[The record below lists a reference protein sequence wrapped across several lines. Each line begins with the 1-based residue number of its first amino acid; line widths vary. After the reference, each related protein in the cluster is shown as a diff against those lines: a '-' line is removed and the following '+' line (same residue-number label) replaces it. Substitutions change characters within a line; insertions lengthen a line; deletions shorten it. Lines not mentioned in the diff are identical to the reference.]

1 MAVTKIWAI
10 KDSLSRVVDYATNP
24 NKTIYSDLKNAIHY
38 AENGEK
44 TISEEA
50 CFVTGVNCNTDTAY
64 EEMKKFKFILVRLQ
78 AMLPTTHI
86 KVLRQAKS
94 HPNNVIGLVSN
105 LQNKC
110 GAQIIK
116 CL

>member
-10 KDSLSRVVDYATNP
+10 KDSLSRVVDYAANP

-64 EEMKKFKFILVRLQ
+64 EEMKNVQVHFVRLQ
-78 AMLPTTHI
+78 AMLPTTLI

-110 GAQIIK
+110 GTQIIK

>member
-1 MAVTKIWAI
+1 MAVTKIWTI
-10 KDSLSRVVDYATNP
+10 KDSLSRVVDYAANP

-64 EEMKKFKFILVRLQ
+64 E
-78 AMLPTTHI
+78 
-86 KVLRQAKS
+86 AKS
-94 HPNNVIGLVSN
+94 HPNNAIGLVLN
-105 LQNKC
+105 LQSEC

>member
-44 TISEEA
+44 TISEDA
-50 CFVTGVNCNTDTAY
+50 CFVTGVNCNADRAY
-64 EEMKKFKFILVRLQ
+64 EEMKKSSSSFWEDIRQ
-78 AMLPTTHI
+78 CCLPVSYTHSD
-86 KVLRQAKS
+86 A
-94 HPNNVIGLVSN
+94 
-105 LQNKC
+105 
-110 GAQIIK
+110 ADE
-116 CL
+116 

>member
-10 KDSLSRVVDYATNP
+10 KDSLSRVVDYAANP
-24 NKTIYSDLKNAIHY
+24 NQTIYSDLKNAIHY

-64 EEMKKFKFILVRLQ
+64 EEMKKVQVHFGKTSGNVAYQ
-78 AMLPTTHI
+78 
-86 KVLRQAKS
+86 VLRQAKS
-94 HPNNVIGLVSN
+94 HPNNAIGLVSN

>member
-50 CFVTGVNCNTDTAY
+50 CFA
-64 EEMKKFKFILVRLQ
+64 Q
-78 AMLPTTHI
+78 A
-86 KVLRQAKS
+86 
-94 HPNNVIGLVSN
+94 
-105 LQNKC
+105 
-110 GAQIIK
+110 
-116 CL
+116 